1 MEFDLLGLTFLENTI
16 PSPSDFFHVE
26 FKWPSYACPTTVFC
40 KHVDYLVLH
49 VYSLSTILPQDE
61 LSSSYPCLI

>member
-1 MEFDLLGLTFLENTI
+1 MEFDLLGLTFLESTI

-26 FKWPSYACPTTVFC
+26 FKCPSYACPTTVFW
-40 KHVDYLVLH
+40 KHVACLVLH
-49 VYSLSTILPQDE
+49 VYSLSTILLQDE